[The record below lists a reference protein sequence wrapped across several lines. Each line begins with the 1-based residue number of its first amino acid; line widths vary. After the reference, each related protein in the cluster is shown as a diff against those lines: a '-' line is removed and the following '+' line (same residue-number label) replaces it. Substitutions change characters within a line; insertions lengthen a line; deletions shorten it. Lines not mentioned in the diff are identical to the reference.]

1 MADRGLIIVRELG
14 PYLFIYLCIYSFT
27 AVTKDA
33 GGLVVIPFTVPA
45 LIDRKAFKGG
55 RDVSEEPE
63 AQLCTEP
70 HTQIKK
76 ESHAQ
81 QHISC

>member
-1 MADRGLIIVRELG
+1 M
-14 PYLFIYLCIYSFT
+14 
-27 AVTKDA
+27 TKDA

-70 HTQIKK
+70 HTQMKK